1 MVTLN
6 HPRNMVDL
14 AYAHSPNQVAE
25 YRSRGYR
32 PLDEWRAM
40 PDELL
45 LMRQR
50 LDDQINLI
58 QSLRRQLGEV

>member
-14 AYAHSPNQVAE
+14 AYAQNPNQVAE

-40 PDELL
+40 PDELRQ
-45 LMRQR
+45 MRQR